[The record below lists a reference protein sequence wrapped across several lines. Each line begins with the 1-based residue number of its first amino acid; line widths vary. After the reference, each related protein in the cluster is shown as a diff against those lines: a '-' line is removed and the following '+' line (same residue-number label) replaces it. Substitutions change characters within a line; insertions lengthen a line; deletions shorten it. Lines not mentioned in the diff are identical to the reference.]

1 MFKMKS
7 NCNYEFDIDYDY
19 AHGIE
24 NITCQKVS
32 FYFVAN
38 DHSICKHVSGAFAQY
53 TINF

>member
-1 MFKMKS
+1 MKS